1 MLTNRPVYDE
11 EHSLFRDA
19 VRGFIKAEITP
30 HFERWEEAGTVDRRY
45 WQAGGEAGLLCP
57 QTPEAY
63 GGPGG
68 DFRHNAVVVE
78 EIAYAGYA
86 GPVTDYSVHSDVCA
100 GYLLSAGTEAQKQ
113 HWLPRMVS
121 GQAVCAVAM
130 TEPGT
135 GSDLQGVKT
144 RAVREGDTYRING
157 SKTFISNGQHCDL
170 VIVVARTS
178 DTPGAKGISLVL
190 VEADRA
196 GFRRGRKLHK
206 LGQLSADTSEMF
218 FDDVVVPMSNLMG
231 GEGTGFATL
240 LGSIFGNEFVAT
252 FWSVSPVAVAALSGY
267 GIWQATQ
274 VALRVVAARD
284 GLRDEAQRAQHIGLA
299 ALVFMGV
306 VLVVPWSI
314 GMVPDGVSD
323 ALGAELPYDEPAP
336 LWLSAEDIQSVTPA
350 EAHPDGRARFAEGWG
365 ALDVGLDLMLA
376 FAWTA
381 FTAGWIRNLAATGS
395 SAGAPLRITVGARIT
410 LIPTALLLAA
420 AVVGYIMAWV
430 AVAPNDSD
438 ATFLPGFFPILAILP
453 LLWMGKHILIGVQ
466 RLRPAPIP
474 AIQ

>member
-190 VEADRA
+190 VEADRP

-240 LGSIFGNEFVAT
+240 MNELPQERLIIAVHSMAAAQKAFDITCEYVRSRKAFGKPIADFQNTRYRLADLKADLLVGWSFVDQCLARHVRHELT
-252 FWSVSPVAVAALSGY
+252 PLEASTAKLWCSEMHGRVVDYCLQLHGGY
-267 GIWQATQ
+267 GFMREYEICRLYAD
-274 VALRVVAARD
+274 ARV
-284 GLRDEAQRAQHIGLA
+284 QRIYGGTSEI
-299 ALVFMGV
+299 MR
-306 VLVVPWSI
+306 
-314 GMVPDGVSD
+314 
-323 ALGAELPYDEPAP
+323 ELI
-336 LWLSAEDIQSVTPA
+336 S
-350 EAHPDGRARFAEGWG
+350 
-365 ALDVGLDLMLA
+365 
-376 FAWTA
+376 
-381 FTAGWIRNLAATGS
+381 RNL
-395 SAGAPLRITVGARIT
+395 
-410 LIPTALLLAA
+410 
-420 AVVGYIMAWV
+420 
-430 AVAPNDSD
+430 
-438 ATFLPGFFPILAILP
+438 
-453 LLWMGKHILIGVQ
+453 
-466 RLRPAPIP
+466 
-474 AIQ
+474 